1 MNASTRSSEAD
12 SARVYLNPPVVEAL
26 CEVYFTS
33 TNWDNSIP
41 DKFFE
46 EVKEKF
52 PKQQDHIFRHAEITV
67 NVPVEEV
74 SGNVQ
79 PGPSR
84 KLFFT
89 EKEDQLIQISENLL
103 VFNQLTPYLSFSKWE
118 SFFYEALSTYEKL
131 ASPQAIDRIGVRYL
145 NHITIPKQRFPMS
158 DYFTIFPH
166 IPLGSGNVHGAFLIN
181 CIVPQSDDSHLL
193 TITFNKAEPD
203 PPVIGHQFF
212 VLDLYEQAS
221 IGNTLNE
228 AELKGHVRMAHANV
242 MRAFEG
248 SITENL
254 RELFN
259 KENQA

>member
-1 MNASTRSSEAD
+1 MNASIRSSEAD

-33 TNWDNSIP
+33 ANWDNSIP

-46 EVKEKF
+46 EVKEQF
-52 PKQQDHIFRHAEITV
+52 PKQQDHTV
-67 NVPVEEV
+67 NVPDEEV

-103 VFNQLTPYLSFSKWE
+103 VFNQLTPYRPFSKWE
-118 SFFYEALSTYEKL
+118 NLFYAALSKYEKL
-131 ASPQAIDRIGVRYL
+131 VSPQSIDRIGVRYL
-145 NHITIPKQRFPMS
+145 NHIDNTKQRFPMS

-181 CIVPQSDDSHLL
+181 CIIPQSDDSHFL

-203 PPVIGHQFF
+203 PPVVGRQFF

-221 IGNTLNE
+221 IGNTISE

-248 SITENL
+248 SITDNL
-254 RELFN
+254 RKLFN